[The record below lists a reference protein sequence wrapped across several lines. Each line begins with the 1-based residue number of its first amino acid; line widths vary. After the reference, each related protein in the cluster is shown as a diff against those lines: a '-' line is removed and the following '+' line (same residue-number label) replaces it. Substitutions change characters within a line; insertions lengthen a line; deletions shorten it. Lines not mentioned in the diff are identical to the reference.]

1 MQLLGFPPTTRS
13 VLIPILHQIRY
24 SLGFI
29 TPSQL
34 VTQLNTQ
41 HNPERTDREIFEPM
55 HLVTN
60 WLTVRLRA
68 RLNPADLVSDL
79 VNMREQLY
87 DHSHRACIYEVL
99 SLFGLSQRGM
109 STQESVLGH
118 GPPSSISL
126 TPIEHDM
133 SASFFSM
140 SPTKTRS
147 PFVLKHKPSLRRTMP
162 STPKWWSHRR
172 NNSASSRA
180 NHLGLLNFNTDR
192 RPSLPVTSSPSL
204 LHTSNYHPSGING
217 IKAFHQ
223 SSSSLAT
230 STSAASTEKT
240 VSTANLLST
249 LMTYN
254 DPEDIRVILLD
265 HFLGLKFHLSPSD
278 SATDWYL
285 GNGISMAE
293 DTAISLENTMVGNKD
308 VMKLQ
313 PIFNQIRDVFNLP
326 RPRSSSKRSSYRPKQ
341 RLADDLVKQF
351 PHCPPRRD
359 SILGSSDLNHHRN
372 VSFDLEGYIA
382 ESTEDGSGETV
393 KDSLDKVFSPEAK
406 DEVAQPSI
414 PGLKS
419 KTKNKHP
426 SLSIAVTDRPKTAA
440 SRSIK
445 RRSAGAEST
454 LTMAT
459 MFSDTTGLNA
469 GGSSRSGHGHHRF
482 SLMSN
487 FTIREATREYASEAI
502 ASRFCLPRRVNSLST
517 LDYID
522 HYIPTPTASTFDDYD
537 ASIRGQSRFSDDS
550 DRTSL
555 FRASLG
561 EPINV
566 EPLSPDRISTWESYE
581 VTNWSQSEPNLL
593 EFLGTSPDCHSDS
606 PHSHFY
612 RELEMGEDPH
622 DSTYTRLPARMT
634 VGSLRRR
641 SRIKAPWELQLSAYD
656 LGLEDKVSRRQ
667 SSSTPRLIPGQSYQ
681 DSMMDDQLAK
691 APVQSYVVNGLDTP
705 PNSPPLDIDITSFID
720 HQNMTVESSFSHANF
735 TQGPISRVST
745 PVLPET
751 PVQESKDQRQ
761 LHRQWTIFNGEHVS
775 PPKTV
780 LPLPERVLQRPRFPR
795 SKSSPGPELG
805 GSRQFDTTTP
815 SKVASPAMT
824 SPADPVT
831 AKPLPNPPKQFADTS
846 GTSHF
851 DQVRVSPFDNV
862 QVKPSRPRFFRSQSS
877 PGPEVG
883 LSKRSDQTTFSP
895 VIPPRTSSRFSPVVL
910 GALSHLPERVVNTS
924 STQVPGQVLVEVV
937 RLFQVDSTLGI
948 VRPRSGV
955 TRAEVD
961 QVIKAIK
968 EKHPYGTGDWIV
980 QEIEALVSD

>member
-1 MQLLGFPPTTRS
+1 
-13 VLIPILHQIRY
+13 
-24 SLGFI
+24 
-29 TPSQL
+29 
-34 VTQLNTQ
+34 
-41 HNPERTDREIFEPM
+41 
-55 HLVTN
+55 
-60 WLTVRLRA
+60 
-68 RLNPADLVSDL
+68 
-79 VNMREQLY
+79 
-87 DHSHRACIYEVL
+87 
-99 SLFGLSQRGM
+99 
-109 STQESVLGH
+109 
-118 GPPSSISL
+118 
-126 TPIEHDM
+126 
-133 SASFFSM
+133 
-140 SPTKTRS
+140 
-147 PFVLKHKPSLRRTMP
+147 
-162 STPKWWSHRR
+162 
-172 NNSASSRA
+172 
-180 NHLGLLNFNTDR
+180 
-192 RPSLPVTSSPSL
+192 
-204 LHTSNYHPSGING
+204 
-217 IKAFHQ
+217 
-223 SSSSLAT
+223 
-230 STSAASTEKT
+230 
-240 VSTANLLST
+240 
-249 LMTYN
+249 
-254 DPEDIRVILLD
+254 
-265 HFLGLKFHLSPSD
+265 
-278 SATDWYL
+278 
-285 GNGISMAE
+285 
-293 DTAISLENTMVGNKD
+293 
-308 VMKLQ
+308 
-313 PIFNQIRDVFNLP
+313 
-326 RPRSSSKRSSYRPKQ
+326 
-341 RLADDLVKQF
+341 
-351 PHCPPRRD
+351 
-359 SILGSSDLNHHRN
+359 
-372 VSFDLEGYIA
+372 
-382 ESTEDGSGETV
+382 
-393 KDSLDKVFSPEAK
+393 
-406 DEVAQPSI
+406 
-414 PGLKS
+414 
-419 KTKNKHP
+419 
-426 SLSIAVTDRPKTAA
+426 
-440 SRSIK
+440 
-445 RRSAGAEST
+445 
-454 LTMAT
+454 
-459 MFSDTTGLNA
+459 
-469 GGSSRSGHGHHRF
+469 
-482 SLMSN
+482 MSN